1 MGYLDNTSVTIDAIL
16 TVTGRK
22 LLSQGKFNITKFA
35 LGDDEIDYG
44 LWNTN
49 HPLGSSY
56 YGVIIE
62 NMPILEAIP
71 DDNSS
76 LRSKLITLKKDTIKI
91 PAVSTGTGTTI
102 ALNKAKTSIVFTPTT
117 DGTASP
123 EGYTLYT
130 SNKTIITINGTTSS
144 VEGIEGTTFKVAAA
158 FSQFKANES
167 KSCTVTIVDN
177 MSGATTA
184 VTINIT
190 NK

>member
-49 HPLGSSY
+49 HPLGTSY

-91 PAVSTGTGTTI
+91 PAVSTGTGTTV
-102 ALNKAKTSIVFTPTT
+102 ALTKAKTSIVFTPTT
-117 DGTASP
+117 DGIQSP

-130 SNKTIITINGTTSS
+130 SNKTIITVNGATSS
-144 VEGIEGTTFKVAAA
+144 VEGIEGATFTVAAA
-158 FSQFKANES
+158 FSQFKAGES